1 MKTENIRTNDSNKF
15 FYQFTDKL
23 NLENPNRNMKLENLS
38 IFYTWKTIKSEYNN
52 NRFKIHAPA

>member
-1 MKTENIRTNDSNKF
+1 METIFMKTENIRTNDSNKF

-23 NLENPNRNMKLENLS
+23 NLENPNRS